1 MNKNKKTQWLWFA
14 ISVAIMILFRVLPV
28 PTGLTP
34 SGMQVLGILIGGIM
48 LWLTLGTTWT
58 SAFVL
63 FSLCTVDALTV
74 KAVYSNSFGN
84 TTVVLMVFC
93 YMLAACLVKSGV
105 ARRIAIWFLTNKIA
119 RKSPWGCVAM
129 FLAAVFV
136 LNSLLPSSAGILVTL
151 PILEEMLVEV
161 GCEKGKANAL
171 TCFMALGC
179 VVMGVIANGAN
190 PIAHAVTIQGMGYFT
205 EYTGGTI
212 DFFQMV
218 AVLEPVA
225 IICALIYF
233 LVGRLIWKPDVSAL
247 SNLDYD
253 KLAASVGP
261 MTKKAK
267 WSAWIYAIVVLMW
280 VLPGVCK
287 YIAPGAYVFLK
298 NIDQTYP
305 PIIALVLMTLI
316 EVDGEK
322 VLDFKEAMANAS
334 WGVFLFIA
342 SVMAMGSAMA
352 NGDIGISAWL
362 ASTMGPMFT
371 NVSPTMFI
379 IIAVV
384 FLILLTN
391 FTSNSVVV
399 ALGFTIFMPLCMTVY
414 ADTIS
419 LAFMGLMIINAS
431 QHSWATPPATPAS
444 AIAAGSG
451 WLDTGNMFKWGMV
464 VAGFNC
470 VVLLTIGQ
478 LLGKVF
484 C

>member
-1 MNKNKKTQWLWFA
+1 MKKKNRSWLWFI
-14 ISVAIMILFRVLPV
+14 ISLAIMLLFRFLPV
-28 PTGLTP
+28 PSGLTA
-34 SGMQVLGILIGGIM
+34 SGMQVLGILVGAII

-63 FSLCTVDALTV
+63 FALCTVDSLTV
-74 KAVYSNSFGN
+74 ASVYSNSFGN

-105 ARRIAIWFLTNKIA
+105 ARRIAIWFLTNRIA

-129 FLAAVFV
+129 FLASVFV

-151 PILEEMLVEV
+151 PILDEMLLEV
-161 GCEKGKANAL
+161 GCQKNKATAL

-190 PIAHAVTIQGMGYFT
+190 PIAHAVTIQGMGYYT

-218 AVLEPVA
+218 AVLEPVV
-225 IICALIYF
+225 IVCGVIYF
-233 LVGRLIWKPDVSAL
+233 LIGRFLWRPDVTPLAS
-247 SNLDYD
+247 LDYD

-267 WSAWIYAIVVLMW
+267 WSAWVYALVVIMW

-287 YIAPGAYVFLK
+287 YIAPGAYVYLSK
-298 NIDQTYP
+298 IDQTYP
-305 PIIALVLMTLI
+305 PIIALVLMTLV

-352 NGDIGISAWL
+352 NSEIGISAWL
-362 ASTMGPMFT
+362 AAEMGPLFN
-371 NVSPTMFI
+371 NVSPEMFI
-379 IIAVV
+379 VIAVV
-384 FLILLTN
+384 FLVMLTN

-419 LAFMGLMIINAS
+419 AAFMGLMIINAS

-451 WLDTGNMFKWGMV
+451 WLDTGNMFRWGVV
-464 VAGFNC
+464 VAVFNC
-470 VVLLTIGQ
+470 VVLLTLGQ

>member
-1 MNKNKKTQWLWFA
+1 MKKRDCSWLWFI
-14 ISVAIMILFRVLPV
+14 ISLAIMLIFRLLPV
-28 PTGLTP
+28 PSGLTA
-34 SGMQVLGILIGGIM
+34 SGMQVLGILVGAII

-63 FSLCTVDALTV
+63 FALCTVDSLTV
-74 KAVYSNSFGN
+74 ASVYSNSFGN

-93 YMLAACLVKSGV
+93 YMLAACLVTSGV

-136 LNSLLPSSAGILVTL
+136 LISLLPSSAGILVTL
-151 PILEEMLVEV
+151 PILDEMLLEV
-161 GCEKGKANAL
+161 GCQKNKATAL

-190 PIAHAVTIQGMGYFT
+190 PIAHAVTIQGMGYYT
-205 EYTGGTI
+205 EYTGGSI

-218 AVLEPVA
+218 AVLEPVVIVCA
-225 IICALIYF
+225 IVYF
-233 LVGRLIWKPDVSAL
+233 LIGRLLWKPDVTPLA
-247 SNLDYD
+247 NLDYD
-253 KLAASVGP
+253 RLAASVGP

-267 WSAWIYAIVVLMW
+267 WSAWVYAMVVIMW

-287 YIAPGAYVFLK
+287 YVAPGAYVYLSK
-298 NIDQTYP
+298 IDQTYP
-305 PIIALVLMTLI
+305 PIIALVLMTLVK
-316 EVDGEK
+316 VDGEK
-322 VLDFKEAMANAS
+322 VLDFKDAMANAS

-352 NGDIGISAWL
+352 NSEIGISAWL
-362 ASTMGPMFT
+362 AAEMGPLFS
-371 NVSPTMFI
+371 NISPEMFI
-379 IIAVV
+379 AIAVV
-384 FLILLTN
+384 FLVVLTN

-399 ALGFTIFMPLCMTVY
+399 ALGFTIFMPLCTTVY
-414 ADTIS
+414 ADSIGA
-419 LAFMGLMIINAS
+419 AFMGLMIINAS

-451 WLDTGNMFKWGMV
+451 WLDTGNMFRWGMV
-464 VAGFNC
+464 VAAFSC
-470 VVLLTIGQ
+470 VILLTLGQ